1 MTIRLEETRFL
12 RLADVARYLGESEA
26 SVLERVER
34 GELAPVR
41 EPGRR
46 MVKYR
51 TREVLELA
59 DRIDQ
64 AEPAGAPAPR
74 LEGRDAELLDQVER
88 DLGRLR
94 VVR

>member
-1 MTIRLEETRFL
+1 MIRLEETRFL
-12 RLADVARYLGESEA
+12 RLGDVARYLGESE
-26 SVLERVER
+26 STVLERVER
-34 GELAPVR
+34 GELEPVR

-51 TREVLELA
+51 TREVLALA

-64 AEPAGAPAPR
+64 AAGERPAARR
-74 LEGRDAELLDQVER
+74 LEARDAELLDQVER
-88 DLGRLR
+88 ELGRLR